1 MSPLS
6 YFGRRRCGKNARY
19 LYALVFDLDG
29 VGMPQLRDTLHQMNK
44 DILPQATF
52 VVNSGTGLH
61 LYYVL
66 KEPVPMYP
74 YNQKCLKELK
84 YSLTRQIWNKFTSTI
99 KEPQMQGILQGF
111 RVVGSGSKL
120 GREYPV
126 RAFRLGGPVELA
138 RLLDYIPDSN
148 GEQQR
153 LEGLMRKSRLS
164 LAEAKEKY
172 PDWYERRIVKKERRG
187 RWTVKRDLYD
197 WWLHRIA
204 DEIRVGHRFYGIMTL
219 AIYAKKCGI
228 DEDELRRD
236 AFALLRPYD
245 DMSVEDINRF
255 TKDDVVC
262 ALEMFNED
270 YVTFPRDDIA
280 KLSGL
285 TMPVNKRN
293 WRKQAE
299 HIQVMNTMK
308 ALKKQ
313 QIAVILV
320 LSVILSTFAAVTPVS
335 AATLSAQQYLEK
347 MGIAVRNLKSYDFT
361 QTTDQK
367 MTMEGQ
373 IIQNKTVVKQS
384 VYNSPLKVKSVTDTT
399 TVLAGMSSKNQAVAY
414 LTKDADG
421 LLWEYISSNGSGYQ
435 KTGIL
440 NYTNQIKGMD
450 ISMYS
455 DAKIV
460 KKKIKVNRIN
470 TVQIS
475 AQVKG
480 SDVVKFLD
488 QMGMSKEINAA
499 AAVDYNTLPAI
510 KVTCWID
517 KKTCRPVRTTADMKA
532 FMNGYM
538 SALYQKLG
546 QDLKL
551 VYSQAKTTVT
561 YKNFN
566 KAATFTIP
574 KECR

>member
-1 MSPLS
+1 
-6 YFGRRRCGKNARY
+6 
-19 LYALVFDLDG
+19 
-29 VGMPQLRDTLHQMNK
+29 
-44 DILPQATF
+44 
-52 VVNSGTGLH
+52 
-61 LYYVL
+61 
-66 KEPVPMYP
+66 
-74 YNQKCLKELK
+74 
-84 YSLTRQIWNKFTSTI
+84 
-99 KEPQMQGILQGF
+99 
-111 RVVGSGSKL
+111 
-120 GREYPV
+120 
-126 RAFRLGGPVELA
+126 
-138 RLLDYIPDSN
+138 
-148 GEQQR
+148 
-153 LEGLMRKSRLS
+153 
-164 LAEAKEKY
+164 
-172 PDWYERRIVKKERRG
+172 
-187 RWTVKRDLYD
+187 
-197 WWLHRIA
+197 
-204 DEIRVGHRFYGIMTL
+204 
-219 AIYAKKCGI
+219 
-228 DEDELRRD
+228 
-236 AFALLRPYD
+236 
-245 DMSVEDINRF
+245 
-255 TKDDVVC
+255 
-262 ALEMFNED
+262 
-270 YVTFPRDDIA
+270 
-280 KLSGL
+280 
-285 TMPVNKRN
+285 
-293 WRKQAE
+293 
-299 HIQVMNTMK
+299 MK

-320 LSVILSTFAAVTPVS
+320 LSVILSTFTAVTPVS

-347 MGIAVRNLKSYDFT
+347 MDIAVRNLKSYDFT

-384 VYNSPLKVKSVTDTT
+384 VYNSPLK
-399 TVLAGMSSKNQAVAY
+399 VLAGMSSKNQAVAY

-551 VYSQAKTTVT
+551 VYSQAKVTVT

>member
-1 MSPLS
+1 
-6 YFGRRRCGKNARY
+6 
-19 LYALVFDLDG
+19 
-29 VGMPQLRDTLHQMNK
+29 
-44 DILPQATF
+44 
-52 VVNSGTGLH
+52 
-61 LYYVL
+61 
-66 KEPVPMYP
+66 
-74 YNQKCLKELK
+74 
-84 YSLTRQIWNKFTSTI
+84 
-99 KEPQMQGILQGF
+99 
-111 RVVGSGSKL
+111 
-120 GREYPV
+120 
-126 RAFRLGGPVELA
+126 
-138 RLLDYIPDSN
+138 
-148 GEQQR
+148 
-153 LEGLMRKSRLS
+153 
-164 LAEAKEKY
+164 
-172 PDWYERRIVKKERRG
+172 
-187 RWTVKRDLYD
+187 
-197 WWLHRIA
+197 
-204 DEIRVGHRFYGIMTL
+204 
-219 AIYAKKCGI
+219 
-228 DEDELRRD
+228 
-236 AFALLRPYD
+236 
-245 DMSVEDINRF
+245 
-255 TKDDVVC
+255 
-262 ALEMFNED
+262 
-270 YVTFPRDDIA
+270 
-280 KLSGL
+280 
-285 TMPVNKRN
+285 
-293 WRKQAE
+293 
-299 HIQVMNTMK
+299 MK

-347 MGIAVRNLKSYDFT
+347 MDIAVRNLKSYDFT

-421 LLWEYISSNGSGYQ
+421 LLWE
-435 KTGIL
+435 
-440 NYTNQIKGMD
+440 YTNQIKGMD

-551 VYSQAKTTVT
+551 VYSQAKATVT

>member
-1 MSPLS
+1 
-6 YFGRRRCGKNARY
+6 
-19 LYALVFDLDG
+19 
-29 VGMPQLRDTLHQMNK
+29 
-44 DILPQATF
+44 
-52 VVNSGTGLH
+52 
-61 LYYVL
+61 
-66 KEPVPMYP
+66 
-74 YNQKCLKELK
+74 
-84 YSLTRQIWNKFTSTI
+84 
-99 KEPQMQGILQGF
+99 
-111 RVVGSGSKL
+111 
-120 GREYPV
+120 
-126 RAFRLGGPVELA
+126 
-138 RLLDYIPDSN
+138 
-148 GEQQR
+148 
-153 LEGLMRKSRLS
+153 
-164 LAEAKEKY
+164 
-172 PDWYERRIVKKERRG
+172 
-187 RWTVKRDLYD
+187 
-197 WWLHRIA
+197 
-204 DEIRVGHRFYGIMTL
+204 
-219 AIYAKKCGI
+219 
-228 DEDELRRD
+228 
-236 AFALLRPYD
+236 
-245 DMSVEDINRF
+245 
-255 TKDDVVC
+255 
-262 ALEMFNED
+262 
-270 YVTFPRDDIA
+270 
-280 KLSGL
+280 
-285 TMPVNKRN
+285 
-293 WRKQAE
+293 
-299 HIQVMNTMK
+299 MK

-450 ISMYS
+450 ISIYS

-475 AQVKG
+475 AHVKG

-488 QMGMSKEINAA
+488 QMGMSKAA

>member
-1 MSPLS
+1 
-6 YFGRRRCGKNARY
+6 
-19 LYALVFDLDG
+19 
-29 VGMPQLRDTLHQMNK
+29 
-44 DILPQATF
+44 
-52 VVNSGTGLH
+52 
-61 LYYVL
+61 
-66 KEPVPMYP
+66 
-74 YNQKCLKELK
+74 
-84 YSLTRQIWNKFTSTI
+84 
-99 KEPQMQGILQGF
+99 
-111 RVVGSGSKL
+111 
-120 GREYPV
+120 
-126 RAFRLGGPVELA
+126 
-138 RLLDYIPDSN
+138 
-148 GEQQR
+148 
-153 LEGLMRKSRLS
+153 
-164 LAEAKEKY
+164 
-172 PDWYERRIVKKERRG
+172 
-187 RWTVKRDLYD
+187 
-197 WWLHRIA
+197 
-204 DEIRVGHRFYGIMTL
+204 
-219 AIYAKKCGI
+219 
-228 DEDELRRD
+228 
-236 AFALLRPYD
+236 
-245 DMSVEDINRF
+245 
-255 TKDDVVC
+255 
-262 ALEMFNED
+262 
-270 YVTFPRDDIA
+270 
-280 KLSGL
+280 
-285 TMPVNKRN
+285 
-293 WRKQAE
+293 
-299 HIQVMNTMK
+299 MK

-313 QIAVILV
+313 QIAAILV

-335 AATLSAQQYLEK
+335 AAMLSAQQYLEK
-347 MGIAVRNLKSYDFT
+347 MDIAVRNLKSYDFT

-384 VYNSPLKVKSVTDTT
+384 VYNNPLKVKSVTDTT

-480 SDVVKFLD
+480 SDVVKFLN

-499 AAVDYNTLPAI
+499 AAVDYNTLLAI

-551 VYSQAKTTVT
+551 VYSQAKATVT

>member
-1 MSPLS
+1 
-6 YFGRRRCGKNARY
+6 
-19 LYALVFDLDG
+19 
-29 VGMPQLRDTLHQMNK
+29 
-44 DILPQATF
+44 
-52 VVNSGTGLH
+52 
-61 LYYVL
+61 
-66 KEPVPMYP
+66 
-74 YNQKCLKELK
+74 
-84 YSLTRQIWNKFTSTI
+84 
-99 KEPQMQGILQGF
+99 
-111 RVVGSGSKL
+111 
-120 GREYPV
+120 
-126 RAFRLGGPVELA
+126 
-138 RLLDYIPDSN
+138 
-148 GEQQR
+148 
-153 LEGLMRKSRLS
+153 
-164 LAEAKEKY
+164 
-172 PDWYERRIVKKERRG
+172 
-187 RWTVKRDLYD
+187 
-197 WWLHRIA
+197 
-204 DEIRVGHRFYGIMTL
+204 
-219 AIYAKKCGI
+219 
-228 DEDELRRD
+228 
-236 AFALLRPYD
+236 
-245 DMSVEDINRF
+245 
-255 TKDDVVC
+255 
-262 ALEMFNED
+262 
-270 YVTFPRDDIA
+270 
-280 KLSGL
+280 
-285 TMPVNKRN
+285 
-293 WRKQAE
+293 
-299 HIQVMNTMK
+299 MK

-313 QIAVILV
+313 QIAAILV

-347 MGIAVRNLKSYDFT
+347 MDIAVRNLKSYDFT

-421 LLWEYISSNGSGYQ
+421 LLWEYISS
-435 KTGIL
+435 
-440 NYTNQIKGMD
+440 NQIKGMD

>member
-1 MSPLS
+1 
-6 YFGRRRCGKNARY
+6 
-19 LYALVFDLDG
+19 
-29 VGMPQLRDTLHQMNK
+29 
-44 DILPQATF
+44 
-52 VVNSGTGLH
+52 
-61 LYYVL
+61 
-66 KEPVPMYP
+66 
-74 YNQKCLKELK
+74 
-84 YSLTRQIWNKFTSTI
+84 
-99 KEPQMQGILQGF
+99 
-111 RVVGSGSKL
+111 
-120 GREYPV
+120 
-126 RAFRLGGPVELA
+126 
-138 RLLDYIPDSN
+138 
-148 GEQQR
+148 
-153 LEGLMRKSRLS
+153 
-164 LAEAKEKY
+164 
-172 PDWYERRIVKKERRG
+172 
-187 RWTVKRDLYD
+187 
-197 WWLHRIA
+197 
-204 DEIRVGHRFYGIMTL
+204 
-219 AIYAKKCGI
+219 
-228 DEDELRRD
+228 
-236 AFALLRPYD
+236 
-245 DMSVEDINRF
+245 
-255 TKDDVVC
+255 
-262 ALEMFNED
+262 
-270 YVTFPRDDIA
+270 
-280 KLSGL
+280 
-285 TMPVNKRN
+285 
-293 WRKQAE
+293 
-299 HIQVMNTMK
+299 MK

-347 MGIAVRNLKSYDFT
+347 MDIAVRNLKSYDFT
-361 QTTDQK
+361 QTTDQ
-367 MTMEGQ
+367 
-373 IIQNKTVVKQS
+373 
-384 VYNSPLKVKSVTDTT
+384 
-399 TVLAGMSSKNQAVAY
+399 AVAY
-414 LTKDADG
+414 RTKAADG

-546 QDLKL
+546 QDLIL
-551 VYSQAKTTVT
+551 VYSQAKVTVT